1 MNIEP
6 NSTRIEP
13 KPVLAKTVL
22 LIIGFDGGIFPKSML
37 EDPSVKTSTATGAKT
52 MGRFSDLTHTIY
64 CSSTVDKQLSGRLAT
79 IARRQSIGFV
89 IVSPQSIVESCQ
101 RFLKTKDSVTVE
113 AEPMNP
119 KKAEVIEP
127 KPSPKIQ
134 EETKRGKKILVV
146 SSSPQAHAR
155 FKGAESVVVIN
166 GGLLL
171 KPEDVSE
178 PGTFMTAII
187 DRQSHRQQSPRLIDL
202 LEKAGLAPVRIFD
215 SFVHIEAQVEKLCE
229 LHKLVFPLR
238 PIASKVKT
246 TEKPV
251 SPVTPAATPPATVK
265 PITPPATPKV
275 SEKKEEIAMP
285 IQQSPKQ
292 PTRSRSQREIIEE
305 CISQGMSKLEMRRA
319 LESGGFT
326 NKNSNDQA
334 IYLAMR
340 KAKDRNNST
349 AHIQAPANGQPKPS
363 PTDLMITTPARE
375 GKMVRASPVIP
386 ARNNGHRAMGPIIDA
401 VQTSGQI
408 DLLESM
414 IESATEHLDQLKLAL
429 ENAKADQANFAEIRE
444 ILTTAMDKLPR

>member
-6 NSTRIEP
+6 NSASDGPTA
-13 KPVLAKTVL
+13 VLTKTVL
-22 LIIGFDGGIFPKSML
+22 LIIGFDGGTFPKSIL
-37 EDPSVKTSTATGAKT
+37 EDPSVKTSTASGAKSL
-52 MGRFSDLTHTIY
+52 GRFSDLTHTIY

-101 RFLKTKDSVTVE
+101 RFLKTKDSVAVE
-113 AEPMNP
+113 AEPQQA
-119 KKAEVIEP
+119 KIVKP
-127 KPSPKIQ
+127 KPAPVTEGEIKP
-134 EETKRGKKILVV
+134 GKKILVV

-229 LHKLVFPLR
+229 LHRLVFPLR
-238 PIASKVKT
+238 PLVPEKAKVAP
-246 TEKPV
+246 KP
-251 SPVTPAATPPATVK
+251 TA
-265 PITPPATPKV
+265 PITPVISTAPKQR
-275 SEKKEEIAMP
+275 EESMP
-285 IQQSPKQ
+285 IREQTRPK
-292 PTRSRSQREIIEE
+292 PSKSQREIIEE
-305 CISQGMSKLEMRRA
+305 CLLQGMSKQMMREA
-319 LESGGFT
+319 LETAGFT
-326 NKNSNDQA
+326 NKNSNDTA
-334 IYLAMR
+334 IYLAIK
-340 KAKDRNNST
+340 KAKNRDNSMKPASKQT
-349 AHIQAPANGQPKPS
+349 PANGQPKPS
-363 PTDLMITTPARE
+363 PTDLMITTPTRE
-375 GKMVRASPVIP
+375 EKMVRASPVIP

-414 IESATEHLDQLKLAL
+414 VENAKEHLAQLELAL